1 MQAMR
6 LRYLTSCE
14 ERDFKSMMPSN
25 NTNAKEADEIQVA
38 FSHDEVNSDDDV
50 SLVLNSRLK
59 WKLDL
64 FILPIISLVY
74 FFAQMV
80 SLQN

>member
-1 MQAMR
+1 ME
-6 LRYLTSCE
+6 LK
-14 ERDFKSMMPSN
+14 FMMPPN
-25 NTNAKEADEIQVA
+25 NTDAKEADEIQAV
-38 FSHDEVNSDDDV
+38 FSHEELYSDDDV
-50 SLVLNSRLK
+50 SLTLHSRLK

-80 SLQN
+80 SLQKCYDPKHNSSGR